1 MGRGSGC
8 QGCSPGI
15 GFAVGRLLI
24 VSNRLPFSVG
34 TRKGELQLRPSSGG
48 LATAVSSI
56 YQSRSGLWIGWPG
69 GDQASIAGQEDEIRA
84 GLLSQGCYPVFLS
97 RKEVEN
103 YYNRFC
109 NSTIWPLFHYF
120 AQYAVYSQ
128 PMWHSYQRAN
138 EVFCD
143 AVANIWEAGDDIW
156 VHDYHLMLL
165 PRLLRQRLRGAT
177 IGFFLHIPFPSLEVF
192 RLLPWRRELLEGLL
206 GADLVGFHTYDYAGH
221 FLSSVRY
228 ILGHESVM
236 GKITAAERVVKV
248 DAFPVGIDYERYAGA
263 AESPAVEAEVRSFRE
278 KLGDCKIVLSMDRLD
293 YTKGIIQR
301 LEAFG
306 LFLDRNPQYRE
317 KLTMVLVVVP
327 SRTMVGRYAQLKKQI
342 DELVGGVNGRH
353 GTIGWTPIWY
363 LYRFLPFDSLVALY
377 TLADVAL
384 VTPLRDG
391 MNLIAKEYVAARREG
406 KGVLILSETAGAA
419 KELAE
424 AVMVN
429 VNNQEELVA
438 ALEQAL
444 NMPEEEQI
452 ERNTVMQRRLRR
464 YDVQRWAREFC
475 TALEL
480 SATLGQDTKA
490 RFLSVEA
497 RKRLLREFR
506 QAKRRVILLD
516 YDGTLVPFAGTP
528 SQAPPG
534 DELLALL
541 GELARSRKSEV
552 VIVSGRDRSTL
563 ERWFGGLKLGLVAE
577 HGAWIRQKKGRWEL
591 IEQLSSAWKEEIRPI
606 LELYV
611 DRTPG
616 SFVEEKEYSLVW
628 HYRRADPNLAQ
639 LRASEVVASLEQ
651 LTPNLHLQVQTG
663 SNVVEVKNAG
673 VNKGRAALRWVS
685 RDGVDFVL
693 AIGDDWTDEAVFQV
707 LPDTAWSI
715 KVGFSASAAKFNLSF
730 PSRVITLLQEMVG
743 R

>member
-1 MGRGSGC
+1 M
-8 QGCSPGI
+8 
-15 GFAVGRLLI
+15 GRLLI

-34 TRKGELQLRPSSGG
+34 TRKGELQLKPSSGG
-48 LATAVSSI
+48 LATALSSV
-56 YQSRSGLWIGWPG
+56 YQSHGALWIGWPG
-69 GDQASIAGQEDEIRA
+69 LDQTSIAGQEAEIKA

-120 AQYAVYSQ
+120 PQYAVYSQ
-128 PMWHSYQRAN
+128 SLWQSYQRAN

-143 AVANIWEAGDDIW
+143 AVASIWEQGDDIW

-177 IGFFLHIPFPSLEVF
+177 IGFFLHIPFPSLEIF
-192 RLLPWRRELLEGLL
+192 RLLPWRRELLEGIL

-228 ILGHESVM
+228 LLGHDSVM
-236 GKITAAERVVKV
+236 GKITAGERVVKV

-263 AESPAVEAEVRSFRE
+263 AEAPATEAERRRFRGN
-278 KLGDCKIVLSMDRLD
+278 LGDRKMILSIDRLD

-306 LFLDRNPQYRE
+306 LFLDRHPEYRE

-342 DELVGGVNGRH
+342 DELVGAVNGRH

-377 TLADVAL
+377 TAADVAL

-391 MNLIAKEYVAARREG
+391 MNLIAKEYVATRREG

-419 KELAE
+419 KELVE

-444 NMPEEEQI
+444 NMPEAEQI

-475 TALEL
+475 SALDYT
-480 SATLGQDTKA
+480 ATLGQDTRA

-497 RKRLLREFR
+497 RKRLIREFR
-506 QAKRRVILLD
+506 QSKRRVILLD
-516 YDGTLVPFAGTP
+516 YDGTLVPFAGMP
-528 SQAPPG
+528 SQAVPG
-534 DELLALL
+534 DEVLGLLQ
-541 GELARSRKSEV
+541 ELARSRKSEV
-552 VIVSGRDRSTL
+552 VIVSGRDRGTL

-577 HGAWIRQKKGRWEL
+577 HGAWVKQKRGKWEL
-591 IEQLSSAWKEEIRPI
+591 IEQLSSAWKDEIRPI

-639 LRASEVVASLEQ
+639 LRASEVVANLEQ
-651 LTPNLHLQVQTG
+651 FTPNLQLQVQTG

-673 VNKGRAALRWVS
+673 VNKGRAALRWIS
-685 RDGVDFVL
+685 REGVDFVL
-693 AIGDDWTDEAVFQV
+693 SIGDDWTDEAVFQV

-715 KVGFSASAAKFNLSF
+715 KVGFGASAARFNVSF
-730 PSRVITLLQEMVG
+730 PSRVLTLLQEMVG